1 MVQPWGFGHGMVYF
15 DVRVPA
21 SLYSFSPLFT
31 AAAAAT
37 KYTLDIPVVLFTL
50 DSLHGKKEK
59 R

>member
-1 MVQPWGFGHGMVYF
+1 MVYF
-15 DVRVPA
+15 DVRVLA

-37 KYTLDIPVVLFTL
+37 KYTLDIPVVSFTL

>member
-1 MVQPWGFGHGMVYF
+1 MVYF

-31 AAAAAT
+31 AAAAAAAAT
-37 KYTLDIPVVLFTL
+37 KYTLDIPVVSFTL